1 MIPVER
7 QQQILHLLAE
17 RGAVSITEL
26 TERLQV
32 SHMTIRRDIQ
42 KLEEQG
48 RVLSVSGGVSL
59 SERIKS
65 EPSHA
70 TKRSLMQERSSPL
83 RTVPRR
89 RWPRA
94 APSIWMR
101 VPPPSSWPASWRR
114 GKT

>member
-65 EPSHA
+65 EPP
-70 TKRSLMQERSSPL
+70 T
-83 RTVPRR
+83 
-89 RWPRA
+89 
-94 APSIWMR
+94 
-101 VPPPSSWPASWRR
+101 PPSAA
-114 GKT
+114 